1 MQILKKLCENIDIQR
16 LLDNGDPSY
25 DPHTLKWDYIRPE
38 VYYPK
43 VGDAAR
49 TYITFGISGDVYG
62 GKTEKMLY
70 VNFYIYCHDS
80 LLRTDKGKRTTLIA
94 SVIDKLFNGTHDIA
108 LGEMQLTQ
116 FDGNFSATQDYHGY
130 HLIYAVRD
138 FNNLSNNDTL
148 SYAK

>member
-49 TYITFGISGDVYG
+49 TYILLLALVEMFMVAKQKKCYMLIFTFIVMTVCYEQIRV
-62 GKTEKMLY
+62 KEPL
-70 VNFYIYCHDS
+70 
-80 LLRTDKGKRTTLIA
+80 
-94 SVIDKLFNGTHDIA
+94 
-108 LGEMQLTQ
+108 
-116 FDGNFSATQDYHGY
+116 
-130 HLIYAVRD
+130 
-138 FNNLSNNDTL
+138 
-148 SYAK
+148 